1 MEVWD
6 EECVE
11 TIVKMKQMRIHFDA
25 PLVDED
31 ALRLRNAAWNH
42 FGFERD
48 AKRVIVDDAVC
59 PRLPR
64 LAVARD
70 ERRNARF
77 FHKQLLDVH
86 PHRLVL
92 VRVLARV
99 EILRIWL
106 LCGKSCGERVADKSR
121 FLGAIIMLK

>member
-6 EECVE
+6 EECVQ
-11 TIVKMKQMRIHFDA
+11 TIARTKQMRIHFDA

-48 AKRVIVDDAVC
+48 AKRIIVDDAVC
-59 PRLPR
+59 PRLPG

-70 ERRNARF
+70 ERRNAGF
-77 FHKQLLDVH
+77 LHEQLLDVH

-121 FLGAIIMLK
+121 FFETIIMLK